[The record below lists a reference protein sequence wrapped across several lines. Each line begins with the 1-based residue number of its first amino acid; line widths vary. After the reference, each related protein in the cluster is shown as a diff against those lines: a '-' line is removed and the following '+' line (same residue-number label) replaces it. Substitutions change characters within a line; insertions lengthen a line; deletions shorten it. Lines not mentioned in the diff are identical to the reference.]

1 MESVPPINR
10 FLFVMTIEGWVRFFH
25 GKIAGKLRELSME
38 MGELMEKI
46 WRNHRKNHRRK
57 KR

>member
-1 MESVPPINR
+1 
-10 FLFVMTIEGWVRFFH
+10 MTIEGWVRFFH

-46 WRNHRKNHRRK
+46 WRNLRKNHRRK
-57 KR
+57 KTIAMEVYS